1 MDFFII
7 LIIFFTV
14 TANLI
19 GFLIFKKSRNLYLA
33 ALSILILAGVFGAME
48 GFWAVAVIEDGF
60 AFFYGFHLATILLYN
75 SIIIILIAILGWI
88 IKKIKK
94 HW

>member
-7 LIIFFTV
+7 LIIIFTV
-14 TANLI
+14 IANLI
-19 GFLIFKKSRNLYLA
+19 GFLIFKKSGNLYLA
-33 ALSILILAGVFGAME
+33 ALAILILAAVFGAVE

-75 SIIIILIAILGWI
+75 SIIIVLIAMLGWI

-94 HW
+94 YW